1 MVILYPSLSFDVSGY
16 AEPMTSE
23 TAVIV
28 VAPDSLKGSC
38 TSAQAAQAIARGVR
52 SVLGARAEVRE
63 VPMADGGEG
72 TLDTLVAVWG
82 GEVIQ
87 ADTSDALGR
96 PRAGRVGL
104 GTRAAG
110 AGLSAIIEAADA
122 NGLPLVADEPLRPL
136 DADSYGV
143 GLLIRAALDAGAS
156 ELLLCI
162 GGSATSDGGSGML
175 RALGARLLDKSGR
188 EVRPGARGLLELHAI
203 DLSGFDQRAAS
214 VSWRIACDV
223 DNPLTGPRGA
233 AQVFG
238 PQKGA
243 SDEEV
248 ELIDQALARLA
259 DTLVTARV
267 SGGLVGR
274 GTAAM
279 TEVAVGQGAATESAC
294 AEDLSIDGVSDFS
307 ADLGVATGHTTTGRG
322 ASGRDA
328 LALQGVSSGHGS
340 AQLQATPGIGAAGGL
355 ALGLVALFDAELVP
369 GSQLVGDAV
378 GLPEALLKADIVFTG
393 EGRFDSQSLDG
404 KVVSR
409 VIAASPAS
417 AKVIVLAGSIGL
429 PVEQSREA
437 GVAAAFSIA
446 QGPATLAEMQRDAER
461 LLEETAK
468 RVCGAILFDA

>member
-1 MVILYPSLSFDVSGY
+1 M
-16 AEPMTSE
+16 
-23 TAVIV
+23 IV

-38 TSAQAAQAIARGVR
+38 TSAQATQAIARGVR
-52 SVLGARAEVRE
+52 SVFGERAEVRE

-72 TLDTLVAVWG
+72 TLDTLVAAWG
-82 GEVIQ
+82 GEVVQ

-96 PRAGRVGL
+96 PCEGRVGL

-122 NGLPLVADEPLRPL
+122 NGLPLVADAPLRPL

-188 EVRPGARGLLELHAI
+188 EVPSGARGLLELHAI
-203 DLSGFDQRAAS
+203 DLSGFDQRAAR
-214 VSWRIACDV
+214 VSWRVACDV

-233 AQVFG
+233 AKVFG

-248 ELIDQALARLA
+248 ELIDQVLARLA
-259 DTLVTARV
+259 DTLATARV

-274 GTAAM
+274 DTAAM
-279 TEVAVGQGAATESAC
+279 TEGAVGRGAATESAR
-294 AEDLSIDGVSDFS
+294 AGGLSIDGVPDFS
-307 ADLGVATGHTTTGRG
+307 VDLDVATGHTTTGLG
-322 ASGRDA
+322 AS
-328 LALQGVSSGHGS
+328 ALQGVSSGHGS
-340 AQLQATPGIGAAGGL
+340 AQLQATSGIGAAGGL
-355 ALGLVALFDAELVP
+355 ALGPVALFGAELVP

-378 GLPEALLKADIVFTG
+378 GLPEALLGADIVFTG

-404 KVVSR
+404 KVVSQ
-409 VIAASPAS
+409 VVAASPAS
-417 AKVIVLAGSIGL
+417 TKVIVLAGSIGL
-429 PVEQSREA
+429 PAEQSREA

-468 RVCGAILFDA
+468 QVCGAILFDA